1 MHNTMGR
8 LVNATLKKNT
18 KAYIFYDFI
27 QVKGKL
33 QKMNLFY
40 KN

>member
-8 LVNATLKKNT
+8 LVKATLKKNT
-18 KAYIFYDFI
+18 KAYTLDDFI

-33 QKMNLFY
+33 QKVNLFC
-40 KN
+40 